1 MNAGDRSTTAK
12 AGFASLSS
20 QQLEEMEEQAYRSGL
35 VAAQIEI
42 DLPLQIRAL
51 RKERGWTQP
60 ELAAR
65 TEMKQPRISAMEKP
79 GGAHF
84 TIETLRRLADA
95 FDVALVVRFAPFSE
109 LVDWSEGFDPD
120 NFAVPTFDQEIK
132 ELEKQQT
139 ERKSAQSGKHSAGDA
154 GIKGGQF
161 SNSRV
166 GVTQRSLAAYLTIQ
180 DWITN
185 LPKAQ
190 LEINLNRVDAFVT
203 GAYPIGPP
211 QQVPF
216 LVPRR
221 NQLESEEDGI
231 REDLYDAKRK
241 RA

>member
-1 MNAGDRSTTAK
+1 MNAEDRSTTTK
-12 AGFASLSS
+12 ASFASLSS
-20 QQLEEMEEQAYRSGL
+20 QLLEEMKEQAYRSGL

-51 RKERGWTQP
+51 RKQRGWKQP

-65 TEMKQPRISAMEKP
+65 TGMKQPRISAMEKP
-79 GGAHF
+79 GGSHF

-95 FDVALVVRFAPFSE
+95 FDVALVVRFAAFSE

-120 NFAVPTFDQEIK
+120 NFAVPTFDQEIN
-132 ELEKQQT
+132 ELDMQQC
-139 ERKSAQSGKHSAGDA
+139 ERGSVQSAKNSAGDA
-154 GIKGGQF
+154 GISGGQF
-161 SNSRV
+161 SNGCV
-166 GVTQRSLAAYLTIQ
+166 GVAQQSLAAYPTIQ

-190 LEINLNRVDAFVT
+190 LDINLNKVNAFVT
-203 GAYPIGPP
+203 GAYPIGPL
-211 QQVPF
+211 QQGPF

-221 NQLESEEDGI
+221 NQLESENTGI
-231 REDLYDAKRK
+231 REDLYDTKRK